1 MIEHSPD
8 SEHDLLRHEHDQS
21 ADKPVGE
28 ISMSRM
34 LHRHIMS
41 TDSLWTLLRFLG
53 FVGLPL
59 AFSVLIAAG
68 TPRGF
73 MTLPQSRNS
82 ATIVDPDL
90 LHLQQ
95 VRQSLFLLPILGG
108 VIVFAGSQFIRS
120 PLHHPQMMHW
130 LGIHGWDG
138 DQNCLPHRRIIPA
151 VEIICMVGLT
161 LTCGW
166 FAPDGLV
173 LIPWAWLLS
182 RMLLSDR
189 VRFVKAKESCQQP
202 CSNLSTILGWFLPGL
217 VLWTIPLPWLA
228 VPVLLIAIAIH
239 YQLCLEQLRRLSDNL
254 LTIELP
260 ATGPETFSFMNT
272 KSSTGRLFPFSQLSP
287 GGDEPTRTWHQTII
301 PATMTAWILFSLGTF
316 VFSHLAI
323 WNTDLRAQEAMNSFA
338 VTLTLVMPLVCGTL
352 RCIRCCLYWKPR
364 LGPVSRLL
372 MRRPIV
378 WSYDRGLLPMA
389 CGVLIGCAALALP
402 EISMAARIAL
412 SGFGS
417 IILAFHGPP
426 SQQEWQLTSDASL
439 STRFLTEQRNAAR

>member
-1 MIEHSPD
+1 MNR
-8 SEHDLLRHEHDQS
+8 LRY
-21 ADKPVGE
+21 
-28 ISMSRM
+28 
-34 LHRHIMS
+34 RHIMS

-73 MTLPQSRNS
+73 MTLPQSRHS
-82 ATIVDPDL
+82 ATVVDPDML
-90 LHLQQ
+90 RLHQA
-95 VRQSLFLLPILGG
+95 RQSMFLWPILGG

-138 DQNCLPHRRIIPA
+138 DQNCLPLRRIIPA
-151 VEIICMVGLT
+151 AEIVCMAGLT

-166 FAPDGLV
+166 FASDGLV

-182 RMLLSDR
+182 RMLLSGR
-189 VRFVKAKESCQQP
+189 VRFIKSLASCQQP

-217 VLWTIPLPWLA
+217 VLWTIPVPWLA
-228 VPVLLIAIAIH
+228 IPVLLIAIAIH
-239 YQLCLEQLRRLSDNL
+239 YQSCLEQLRRLSDHL
-254 LTIELP
+254 LMIELP
-260 ATGPETFSFMNT
+260 ATGPETFSFLNT
-272 KSSTGRLFPFSQLSP
+272 KSSKGRLFPFSQLGSE
-287 GGDEPTRTWHQTII
+287 GDEPTRKWSKTII
-301 PATMTAWILFSLGTF
+301 LATLTAWILFSIGTF

-364 LGPVSRLL
+364 LGPISRILL
-372 MRRPIV
+372 RKPIV

-389 CGVLIGCAALALP
+389 CGVLIGCAAVALP
-402 EISMAARIAL
+402 VISMEARIAL
-412 SGFGS
+412 SAFGS
-417 IILAFHGPP
+417 VILVFHGPP
-426 SQQEWQLTSDASL
+426 SHQEWQLTSDVSL
-439 STRFLTEQRNAAR
+439 STPFRTEQRNAAR